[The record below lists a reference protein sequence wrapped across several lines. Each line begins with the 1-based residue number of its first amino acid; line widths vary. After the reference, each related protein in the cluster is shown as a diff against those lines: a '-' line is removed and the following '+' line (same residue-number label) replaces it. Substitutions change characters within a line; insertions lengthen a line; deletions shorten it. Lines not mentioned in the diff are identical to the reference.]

1 MERVVIELLDSSDFS
16 SLKPINFVLSTKKCW
31 LPVAIVASF
40 LLRKVDGGEADAG
53 VEAHGV
59 VEDKADVEEHDVVD
73 NKADVEEHD
82 VVDIGYDAA
91 IEVIEVSA
99 ISLFKASW
107 DL

>member
-1 MERVVIELLDSSDFS
+1 MDSSDFS
-16 SLKPINFVLSTKKCW
+16 SLKPIKFVLSTKKSW

-40 LLRKVDGGEADAG
+40 LLRKVDGGEVEAG
-53 VEAHGV
+53 VEVHDI
-59 VEDKADVEEHDVVD
+59 VEV
-73 NKADVEEHD
+73 KADVEEHD
-82 VVDIGYDAA
+82 VVDIGYDDA